1 MDQTL
6 DNSLGFIIAR
16 TSMRYKNE
24 LGRRLKPYDVTP
36 EQWVALHRLME
47 RDGLTQRELADMIF
61 KDQPTI
67 TRILDKLERKQLI
80 RRSDSPSDRRSFRVH
95 LTDQGRRLLEQLMV
109 INQQVRKDACQG
121 VTDRELAAFK
131 ATLDKIWN
139 NLI

>member
-36 EQWVALHRLME
+36 EQWVALHSLLE
-47 RDGLTQRELADMIF
+47 QGGLTQRELADRVF

-80 RRSDSPSDRRSFRVH
+80 RRSDSEADRRSFRIH
-95 LTDQGRRLLEQLMV
+95 LTGQGIHLLEQLMA
-109 INQQVRKDACQG
+109 ISQQVREDACQG
-121 VTDRELAAFK
+121 VTDRELAALK
-131 ATLDKIWN
+131 ATLNKIWS
-139 NLI
+139 NLA